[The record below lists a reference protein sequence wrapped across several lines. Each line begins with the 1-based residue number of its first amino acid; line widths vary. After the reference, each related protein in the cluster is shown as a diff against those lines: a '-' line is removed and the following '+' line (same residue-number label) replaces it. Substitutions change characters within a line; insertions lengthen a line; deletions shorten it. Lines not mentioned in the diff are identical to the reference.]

1 MYVVYT
7 VGKAFTDENATAT
20 GDEAGKQGA
29 RCLMVMSRRQCV
41 VENDTSTYITDV
53 KAKKIAKNRS

>member
-1 MYVVYT
+1 MYLIVMAMSPGDGAWELG
-7 VGKAFTDENATAT
+7 GKT
-20 GDEAGKQGA
+20 GSAV

-41 VENDTSTYITDV
+41 VKNDTSTYITDV